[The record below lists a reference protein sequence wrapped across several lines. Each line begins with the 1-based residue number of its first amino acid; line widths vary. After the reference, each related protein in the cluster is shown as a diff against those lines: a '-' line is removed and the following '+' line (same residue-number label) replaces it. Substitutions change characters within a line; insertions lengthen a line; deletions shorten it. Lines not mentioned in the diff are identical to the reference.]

1 MILRATPARSHQTLP
16 SGQVVIATTNCLRCP
31 PLPFPRPARTPSQD
45 VVIGAGCHDN
55 SHLPAVA
62 ISSLGAPCARIHPRN
77 HCRWGCDDSLL
88 PVLAASAPCT
98 PHRHA
103 LTGRCQGG
111 RLSQQHPF
119 ARGDRLCPLRA
130 SHRYAPT
137 GRSDGAGLHALACIA
152 SNMNVVQHSPA
163 TALGQI
169 AELLSAKLGTP
180 TPPRDMAMGPD
191 CRAGQRAQMKVPHT
205 SPMFCGFAIAN
216 PSSIGSKSQCNG
228 FTTVPCFQPPL
239 HYQGA
244 IPVVPGVRVCD
255 REPALQWV

>member
-1 MILRATPARSHQTLP
+1 MKTATRS
-16 SGQVVIATTNCLRCP
+16 RCP
-31 PLPFPRPARTPSQD
+31 PLPFAHPAPATPTKSVVIDATFVDDSHPPAVAAFDRARHARTPSQD

-191 CRAGQRAQMKVPHT
+191 
-205 SPMFCGFAIAN
+205 
-216 PSSIGSKSQCNG
+216 
-228 FTTVPCFQPPL
+228 
-239 HYQGA
+239 
-244 IPVVPGVRVCD
+244 
-255 REPALQWV
+255 